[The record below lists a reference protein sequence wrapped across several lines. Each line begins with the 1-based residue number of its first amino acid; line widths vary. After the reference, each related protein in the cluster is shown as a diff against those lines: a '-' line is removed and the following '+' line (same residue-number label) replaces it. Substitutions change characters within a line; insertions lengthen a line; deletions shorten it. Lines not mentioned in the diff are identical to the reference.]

1 MPNRKISGFWRLAGD
16 DEEDYDDLVM
26 MVVIVP
32 VVTTPVVTTPVGTTA
47 DLSSSLQPRPWHG
60 QH

>member
-1 MPNRKISGFWRLAGD
+1 MVVVIKQMPNRKRFWRLAGD

-32 VVTTPVVTTPVGTTA
+32 VGTTA

>member
-1 MPNRKISGFWRLAGD
+1 MPARKISGFWRLAGD
-16 DEEDYDDLVM
+16 EKEDYDDLVT

-32 VVTTPVVTTPVGTTA
+32 VVTTPVVTTA
-47 DLSSSLQPRPWHG
+47 DLSSRLKPRPWHG